1 VSRLLACPFC
11 REMFDQAEAS
21 ECPHCEIALE
31 PIHRLRPSIEESERE
46 AQEWEQ
52 TRADDVRLAWTH
64 LGHARGPLLAI
75 ALVGLLAFWFAPW
88 VRISSPYDAARTG
101 YSLASGPLGW
111 LWGGAVAWCALI
123 ALVASRRSLAEM
135 RGVRAITMLFAAATA
150 TEIAMLV
157 FTSPTQSNRVQ
168 FVYEWAWGLYVAL
181 GSSIAGIVLGWCF
194 GGTARTE
201 AEGPRRR
208 APPLDSATLH

>member
-1 VSRLLACPFC
+1 
-11 REMFDQAEAS
+11 MFDQAEAK

-31 PIHRLRPSIEESERE
+31 PIHRLPPSFEESERE
-46 AQEWEQ
+46 AVEWEQ
-52 TRADDVRLAWTH
+52 ATAEDVRLPWTH
-64 LGHARGPLLAI
+64 MGHGRGPLLGLAV
-75 ALVGLLAFWFAPW
+75 AGLLAFWLMPW
-88 VRISSPYDAARTG
+88 VRISSPYDAVRTG

-123 ALVASRRSLAEM
+123 ALIASRRSPREM

-157 FTSPTQSNRVQ
+157 LTSPTQSNRVQ

-181 GSSIAGIVLGWCF
+181 GSSLGGVALAWRF
-194 GGTARTE
+194 GGAASTDPQT
-201 AEGPRRR
+201 PPRR